1 MYAVTRS
8 ADYQV
13 QSATINGRHWSV
25 GMMVTILGHA
35 YVVAAISH
43 QGDLALE
50 GKHGEAHTI
59 KARIVNDLLREGHN
73 VASVVGSAVIR

>member
-13 QSATINGRHWSV
+13 QSATINGRHWST

-35 YVVAAISH
+35 YTVAAISH
-43 QGDLALE
+43 TGDLALD

-59 KARIVNDLLREGHN
+59 KARLVNEMIRDG